1 MATQR
6 GTIQQLITRNGLLDD
21 KVCFRETNAVGISCS
36 IAIIP
41 GMCGGFDWEAD
52 AEEEIRNEVLKSA
65 KGVKLKAETWRE
77 FFQQVDTSGYSK
89 VYIDPEGIAKLS
101 HSRPKTVP
109 MTAEERVCKEEHKQ
123 LVKQAKEKGRTTP
136 LKMWEENHWKDG
148 RGRWHKENNDSWDGE
163 TGIGERLPEIY
174 AEQMEKEVKYKA
186 DVWEEKQLATAL
198 NFEQMSVTKLLEL
211 EPAYPALHNDF
222 KEYLHAQNN
231 EWVEKIFW
239 EEYDLVKA
247 GNEAEF

>member
-1 MATQR
+1 MTNEVIKSAE
-6 GTIQQLITRNGLLDD
+6 GKTIQAQN
-21 KVCFRETNAVGISCS
+21 
-36 IAIIP
+36 
-41 GMCGGFDWEAD
+41 
-52 AEEEIRNEVLKSA
+52 
-65 KGVKLKAETWRE
+65 WRE
-77 FFQQVDTSGYSK
+77 FFQQADDTHYSK
-89 VYIDPEGIAKLS
+89 LVITKNDIIKLS
-101 HSRPKTVP
+101 HPAPKTVP

-163 TGIGERLPEIY
+163 TGIGETLPEIY
-174 AEQMEKEVKYKA
+174 AEQIEKEVKYKA
-186 DVWEEKQLATAL
+186 DVWEEKQLANAL

-211 EPAYPALHNDF
+211 EPDYPALHNEF
-222 KEYLHAQNN
+222 KEYLHTQNN
-231 EWVEKIFW
+231 KWVEKIFW

>member
-6 GTIQQLITRNGLLDD
+6 GTIKQLLTRNDLLDN
-21 KVCFRETNAVGISCS
+21 KEKFYGTSEVGLRRSV
-36 IAIIP
+36 AIIP
-41 GMCGGFDWEAD
+41 ILCGGFDWEYE
-52 AEEEIRNEVLKSA
+52 AEEEVKKEVLKSA
-65 KGVKLKAETWRE
+65 EGVKLRAETWRE

-89 VYIDPEGIAKLS
+89 VYINPEGIAKLS
-101 HSRPKTVP
+101 IPREKRPP

-148 RGRWHKENNDSWDGE
+148 RGRWHKENNDSWDAE
-163 TGIGERLPEIY
+163 TGIGEKLPAIY

-186 DVWEEKQLATAL
+186 EEWEEKQLATAL
-198 NFEQMSVTKLLEL
+198 NFEQMSVTKLLKL
-211 EPAYPALHNDF
+211 EPDYPALHNDF

-247 GNEAEF
+247 GDEAEF

>member
-1 MATQR
+1 MKAQR
-6 GTIQQLITRNGLLDD
+6 GTIQQLIARNDLLDG
-21 KVCFRETNAVGISCS
+21 KECFYGVDTIGLRRSV
-36 IAIIP
+36 AIIP
-41 GMCGGFDWEAD
+41 IVCGGFDWEPST
-52 AEEEIRNEVLKSA
+52 EEQIRNEVIKSA
-65 KGVKLKAETWRE
+65 EGIDLTASTWGE
-77 FFQQVDTSGYSK
+77 FFQQVDASSYSK
-89 VYIDPEGIAKLS
+89 VYINPEGIAKLS
-101 HSRPKTVP
+101 IPREKIPP

-163 TGIGERLPEIY
+163 TGIGETLPEIY

-186 DVWEEKQLATAL
+186 NEWEEKQLANAL

-211 EPAYPALHNDF
+211 EPDYPALHNEF
-222 KEYLHAQNN
+222 KEYLHTQNN
-231 EWVEKIFW
+231 KWVEKIFW